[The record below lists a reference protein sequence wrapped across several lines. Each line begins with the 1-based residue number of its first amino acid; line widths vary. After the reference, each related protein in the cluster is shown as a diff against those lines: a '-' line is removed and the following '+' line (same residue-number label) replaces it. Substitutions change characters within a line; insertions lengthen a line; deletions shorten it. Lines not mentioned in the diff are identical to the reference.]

1 MMDLLLINPGKV
13 RHDYVSEHLGIA
25 SLKAYT
31 RMMGFEVD
39 TIDMAIESLS
49 VADGI
54 DHIRTFYPQA
64 VGFSLLDD
72 SRLKGLDLIKG
83 IRRAGYRGTIIVGGY
98 FASFAAEELLR
109 DFPEIDFVVRGEGEL
124 TLAELLEKIIR
135 QSPLAFREI
144 RGLSF
149 REKNQIVHNAAR
161 PLIADLDL
169 LPPVDRKYAG
179 VVLEKGSHLR
189 IAASRGCWGQCT
201 FCDIIGMYRQSPGK
215 IWRRR
220 SMKNVVDEIEQ
231 LVQRFHTH
239 YFAFNDDQFLLPG
252 KKGEERAEALA
263 AELERRNLKVQFEL
277 MCRADT
283 VSPVA
288 MKRLKSVGL
297 QRVFLGLESFNQKQ
311 LERLQKGIS
320 IRQNLKALITLYRL
334 HIDVIASVILADAF
348 TPVREVIDQ
357 FFILVK
363 LRRRYFNSKK
373 CQISINQKIEIYRGS
388 LIYQQYKQQGLLSRD
403 HYLDGYDYHL
413 KLGTYLRLKLFD
425 LEAALSRFIR
435 KPFASVRN
443 LVRAIR
449 WWTGQ
454 LAHYLEYE
462 R

>member
-1 MMDLLLINPGKV
+1 MDVLLINPGKV

-31 RMMGFEVD
+31 QQKGFEVD
-39 TIDMAIESLS
+39 TVDMAIESLS

-54 DHIRTFYPQA
+54 DKILEINPQV

-72 SRLKGLDLIKG
+72 SRFKGLDIIKG
-83 IRRAGYRGTIIVGGY
+83 IRRAGYQGAIIVGGY

-109 DFPEIDFVVRGEGEL
+109 DFQEIDFVVRGEGEL

-135 QSPLAFREI
+135 QSPLAFHKI
-144 RGLSF
+144 QGLSF
-149 REKNQIVHNAAR
+149 REKNQIVHNTAR
-161 PLIADLDL
+161 PLIADLDF
-169 LPPVDRKYAG
+169 LPPVDRKYAR
-179 VVLEKGSHLR
+179 VVLERGFHLR

-215 IWRRR
+215 IWRSR
-220 SMKNVVDEIEQ
+220 SIKNVVDEIEQ
-231 LVQRFHTH
+231 LVQSFNTQ

-263 AELERRNLKVQFEL
+263 AELERRNLKIQFEL
-277 MCRADT
+277 MCRVDT
-283 VSPVA
+283 VSSA
-288 MKRLKSVGL
+288 TMRRLKSAGL

-311 LERLQKGIS
+311 LDRLQKGVS

-334 HIDVIASVILADAF
+334 EIDVIASVILSDAF
-348 TPVREVIDQ
+348 TSLREVIDQ
-357 FFILVK
+357 FFILVQ
-363 LRRRYFNSKK
+363 LRRRYFNSRR

-425 LEAALSRFIR
+425 LEASLSRFIR
-435 KPFASVRN
+435 KPLVSLRN
-443 LVRAIR
+443 LFRAIR

-454 LAHYLEYE
+454 LARYLEYE